1 MSMDQTAAP
10 RPTTQSTTTTP
21 APAGCENGEYYAVQG
36 NCEEFSRCDQGILR
50 YIRCSAG
57 LHWNA
62 ELGACDWPQS
72 ANCQDTTST
81 TEATTATPVTQPV
94 TTTQSIT
101 TTTSTTT
108 TAATSTT
115 EWAPTQ
121 QLPDSC
127 ENGQYFQRG
136 PDCSEYQICVN
147 GIFLEQKCAETLHW
161 NMQTRTCD
169 WPATAGC
176 PFVSSKSIH
185 QGSSYRLSHSC
196 FSHYPLI

>member
-1 MSMDQTAAP
+1 M
-10 RPTTQSTTTTP
+10 TTTP
-21 APAGCENGEYYAVQG
+21 APGACENGEYYAVQG

-72 ANCQDTTST
+72 ANCQDTAST
-81 TEATTATPVTQPV
+81 TEATTATPATQPV
-94 TTTQSIT
+94 TTTQTTIT
-101 TTTSTTT
+101 TTSMTTTMTTT
-108 TAATSTT
+108 TTRPAATTAATTSTT

-147 GIFLEQKCAETLHW
+147 IPGAEVRRNSTLEHADKNLRLAGHRWLSFRLQYETRRLFGQRRVP
-161 NMQTRTCD
+161 QTPD
-169 WPATAGC
+169 
-176 PFVSSKSIH
+176 
-185 QGSSYRLSHSC
+185 
-196 FSHYPLI
+196 